1 MIRTQSAAERAR
13 AFAPRL
19 VEDKSEERNKSGFD
33 ISPDL
38 MTQGRAAAGGEGGIR
53 TPDTVARMPH
63 FECGAFNH
71 SATSPNKAQRLKRR
85 AAYLTA
91 RAERHKKGNQNRRN
105 MERPEARCDV
115 TESLAQMAGG
125 APRP

>member
-1 MIRTQSAAERAR
+1 MVELISLDRSILAATDHSTMG
-13 AFAPRL
+13 PL
-19 VEDKSEERNKSGFD
+19 QPN
-33 ISPDL
+33 
-38 MTQGRAAAGGEGGIR
+38 
-53 TPDTVARMPH
+53 

-105 MERPEARCDV
+105 MERPEARCD
-115 TESLAQMAGG
+115 
-125 APRP
+125 